1 MPLGVNKMD
10 LKSELSHEL
19 TPKTLMVIAAAITE
33 FLGKKVKIRS
43 AKIVKPTVVNRW
55 ALQGR
60 AMVQSSHNLT
70 RRGS

>member
-1 MPLGVNKMD
+1 MD

-43 AKIVKPTVVNRW
+43 AKIVKLTVVNRW

>member
-19 TPKTLMVIAAAITE
+19 APKTLMVIAAAITE
-33 FLGKKVKIRS
+33 FLGKKVRIRS
-43 AKIVKPTVVNRW
+43 AKIVKPTAVDRW

-60 AMVQSSHNLT
+60 TMVQSSHNLT
-70 RRGS
+70 RRGH

>member
-1 MPLGVNKMD
+1 MD